1 MRRRRPVSLQC
12 AGCSLWRRAAI
23 PQSCTRCPEANPRR
37 PCSRRTMNAPWTCCW
52 RAIDLDAAIDRDGVT
67 PSQRWRFGGWSG
79 AQFRECPSLPLNCFA
94 ASQPRVA
101 AEVLEDVAQVYR
113 HGDRQNTSLVPDR
126 SRWIPRASGH
136 EGPASEEAGKFN
148 ISLTHRTSRV
158 VGLSIVWIRSATR
171 SD

>member
-1 MRRRRPVSLQC
+1 MNCGIEIHTTQAARRLQLT
-12 AGCSLWRRAAI
+12 SILLI
-23 PQSCTRCPEANPRR
+23 PGLPNDARSGFRHFFPESAYCINR
-37 PCSRRTMNAPWTCCW
+37 
-52 RAIDLDAAIDRDGVT
+52 RDGT
-67 PSQRWRFGGWSG
+67 QCG
-79 AQFRECPSLPLNCFA
+79 EHPSLPLNCFA

-158 VGLSIVWIRSATR
+158 AGLSIVWMRSATR
-171 SD
+171 SDCPSACPASAASR